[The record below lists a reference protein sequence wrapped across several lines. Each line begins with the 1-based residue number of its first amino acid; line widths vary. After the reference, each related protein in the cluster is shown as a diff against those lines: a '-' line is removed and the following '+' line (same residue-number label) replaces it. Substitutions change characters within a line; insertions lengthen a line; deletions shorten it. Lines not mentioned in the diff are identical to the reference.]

1 MCHFLVCFAL
11 AAGDEPEPGGGN
23 NLPSTSTLNT
33 NTNTLHYCTLFFILH
48 TIFDCRDKTNFRKA
62 STEKRRNKELAAT

>member
-1 MCHFLVCFAL
+1 MVCFAL

-33 NTNTLHYCTLFFILH
+33 NTLHNCTLFFTLH
-48 TIFDCRDKTNFRKA
+48 TIFDCRDKKP